1 MSNQLGNSNKGKE
14 YIKQLTTFE
23 LKSEISE
30 IKNLLYKLNKS
41 FIIYL
46 FIYIFYNIYIL
57 LYNIEES
64 TNSKILN

>member
-1 MSNQLGNSNKGKE
+1 MSNQLGNSNKGRE

-30 IKNLLYKLNKS
+30 IKNLLYKFNKS
-41 FIIYL
+41 FII
-46 FIYIFYNIYIL
+46 
-57 LYNIEES
+57 IEES

>member
-1 MSNQLGNSNKGKE
+1 MSNQLGNSNKGRE
-14 YIKQLTTFE
+14 YIKKLTTFE

-46 FIYIFYNIYIL
+46 FIYIYFIIYIL

-64 TNSKILN
+64 MNSKILN